1 MAPSRRYMKILIDAA
16 VKNKLSEDY
25 IEKLKKHPSVYYP
38 ILSELFSI
46 YVFFWVR
53 KRSKKSS

>member
-1 MAPSRRYMKILIDAA
+1 MVMQGIPFRDAYLKL
-16 VKNKLSEDY
+16 KNKLSEDY

-53 KRSKKSS
+53 KRSKKIS